1 MGIVWLRLEARVS
14 KVLTAYSLVVLEK
27 LFQFSMSVCPYQKKK
42 KKKEVKTN
50 FLLDSY
56 WRAKIEV
63 TPAKPIPTDKVKN
76 PIIWGQAVSY
86 FNKTCNSI

>member
-1 MGIVWLRLEARVS
+1 MGILRLRLEARVS
-14 KVLTAYSLVVLEK
+14 KVLTAYSLIVLEK
-27 LFQFSMSVCPYQKKK
+27 LFQLSTSVCPYQKKK
-42 KKKEVKTN
+42 NEVKTN

-63 TPAKPIPTDKVKN
+63 TPAKPMPTDKVKN
-76 PIIWGQAVSY
+76 PVIWGRAVPY

>member
-1 MGIVWLRLEARVS
+1 MVETRSQGFKSSHCLQPGSLGKVISALYVS
-14 KVLTAYSLVVLEK
+14 VSLSEK
-27 LFQFSMSVCPYQKKK
+27 EKN
-42 KKKEVKTN
+42 EVKTN

-76 PIIWGQAVSY
+76 SII
-86 FNKTCNSI
+86 

>member
-1 MGIVWLRLEARVS
+1 MVETRSQGFKSSHCLQLGSLGTVISALYVS
-14 KVLTAYSLVVLEK
+14 VSLSEK
-27 LFQFSMSVCPYQKKK
+27 EKKN
-42 KKKEVKTN
+42 EVKTN